1 MKKDFK
7 KEDDMGCKKGDL
19 TQDFSK
25 MVAGLESR
33 NRTLWTQRMCQ
44 DASHFPTTNSMIKK
58 LNDVSSHKVKA
69 DASFFSPGKKKAI
82 RNSKENKKKRPG
94 INMKQRKCGK

>member
-1 MKKDFK
+1 
-7 KEDDMGCKKGDL
+7 MGCKKGDL

-33 NRTLWTQRMCQ
+33 NRTLWTQRRMCQ

-58 LNDVSSHKVKA
+58 LNDSSHKVKA